1 MVAIDREGLVRLT
14 RELVQF
20 PSVYAPDKDRSE
32 AGAAEWVAQTM
43 RGFGWPVEI
52 DHVAPGRPNVIA
64 TVEGGLPGPTLL
76 FEGHTDVV
84 TEGAPEQ
91 WSFPPFI
98 GDVVDGNIRGRG
110 AADMKSGLA
119 AMIFAVAALAR
130 TGPFPGR
137 VVVAALV
144 DEEGLMIGVKHFVAS
159 GRARGIDAAIVCEP
173 EGGEVC
179 AVQKGALRL
188 RVDAQGKMA
197 HGAMPDKGR
206 NPTPA
211 LHDIVSFAASE
222 QRRLQEAFGHH
233 PLLGAV
239 WVTPTV
245 FLAGDPM
252 QLNVIPATAWAAF
265 DVRTVPGVDHGELVA
280 RLEEEAARVS
290 SAHGVTVTVTVVD
303 DRPPTET
310 QRDSPVV
317 RAVVEAHEE
326 VTGATPPFGGV
337 PGTTDGTILAR
348 DGGLPV
354 VVYGP
359 GGKWIAHQADEY
371 VAVDDLVTCAE
382 VYLAA
387 ARRFLWGGAGAP

>member
-1 MVAIDREGLVRLT
+1 MATLNIDGLVRLT
-14 RELVQF
+14 QELVQL
-20 PSVYAPDKDRSE
+20 PSVYAPEKGRSE
-32 AGAAEWVAQTM
+32 AGAAELVAKVM
-43 RGFGWPVEI
+43 RGFGWAVEV
-52 DHVAPGRPNVIA
+52 DEVAPGRPNVIA

-84 TEGAPEQ
+84 TEGSPES

-98 GDVVDGNIRGRG
+98 GDKVDGNIRGRG
-110 AADMKSGLA
+110 SADMKSGLA
-119 AMIFAVAALAR
+119 AMIFAVAALAGG
-130 TGPFPGR
+130 GPFPGR

-144 DEEGLMIGVKHFVAS
+144 DEEGLMTGVKHFVAR
-159 GRARGIDAAIVCEP
+159 GRAQGIDAAIVCEP

-206 NPTPA
+206 NPVPA
-211 LHDIVSFAASE
+211 LHDMVSFAASE
-222 QRRLQEAFGHH
+222 QRRLQGLFGDY
-233 PLLGAV
+233 PLLGQV

-245 FLAGDPM
+245 FLAGDPLQM
-252 QLNVIPATAWAAF
+252 NVIPATAWVAF
-265 DVRTVPGVDHGELVA
+265 DVRTVPGVDHDDLVA
-280 RLEEEAARVS
+280 RTEQEAARLSVV
-290 SAHGVTVTVTVVD
+290 HGVTVTVTVVD

-310 QRDSPVV
+310 PRDAPIV
-317 RAVVEAHEE
+317 RAIVEAHEE
-326 VTGATPPFGGV
+326 VTGAAPPFGGV

-359 GGKWIAHQADEY
+359 GGKWIAHQADEH
-371 VAVDDLVTCAE
+371 VAVDDLVTCAK
-382 VYLAA
+382 VYLSA
-387 ARRFLWGGAGAP
+387 ARRFLGGGADGR